1 MRMALP
7 DYNFVFCSD
16 SASFHRE
23 YDALLSSLIGL
34 TVCRVHAVW
43 NRIDNTWFLD
53 APMLIEFEQATLAIW
68 TLGSGKIALNWN
80 DINLEEKPKWFDE
93 PPKELNWKEDLVWRE
108 YIDLQNK
115 RVSGF
120 QLLTES
126 IGLIVAFDDGSSVGI
141 VNYWDTTDAFTGEIL
156 EKYIANPFSVV
167 R

>member
-80 DINLEEKPKWFDE
+80 DINLEEKGH
-93 PPKELNWKEDLVWRE
+93 N
-108 YIDLQNK
+108 NK
-115 RVSGF
+115 
-120 QLLTES
+120 
-126 IGLIVAFDDGSSVGI
+126 
-141 VNYWDTTDAFTGEIL
+141 
-156 EKYIANPFSVV
+156 
-167 R
+167 